1 MILGVESAFR
11 PDVILSVSSTI
22 SLLSSAKDPS
32 ILRPIPSARRHPPI
46 FRKSAL
52 ASVAISLFLCI
63 LTCIPVRAQIRDSA
77 LSEAEIEKV
86 RELRYYPPDCVLLY
100 AKFLD
105 LRTQEIHDVYAKPR
119 RPGREQ
125 DTHDL
130 LEQFT
135 SIADELLDNLDDYGP
150 RHVDIRKA
158 LPKIIEATDRWAS
171 ALKSPPDNETY
182 DVARKVALESIRDL
196 RESATE
202 LAASQ
207 STWFKAHPPSKQ
219 PSQNPDAAP
228 PIDIPR

>member
-1 MILGVESAFR
+1 M
-11 PDVILSVSSTI
+11 
-22 SLLSSAKDPS
+22 
-32 ILRPIPSARRHPPI
+32 RPIPSARRHPPPFWQTLI
-46 FRKSAL
+46 API
-52 ASVAISLFLCI
+52 AMALFLCA
-63 LTCIPVRAQIRDSA
+63 LTSIPLHAQIRDSA

-105 LRTQEIHDVYAKPR
+105 LRTQEVHDLYAKPR

-130 LEQFT
+130 FEQFT
-135 SIADELLDNLDDYGP
+135 SVADELLDNLDDYGP
-150 RHVDIRKA
+150 HHVDIRKA

-171 ALKSPPDNETY
+171 ELKSPPDDETY
-182 DVARKVALESIRDL
+182 NVARKVALESIRDL

-207 STWFKAHPPSKQ
+207 ATWFKVHPPTKQ
-219 PSQNPDAAP
+219 QNRNPDAAP
-228 PIDIPR
+228 PITIPR